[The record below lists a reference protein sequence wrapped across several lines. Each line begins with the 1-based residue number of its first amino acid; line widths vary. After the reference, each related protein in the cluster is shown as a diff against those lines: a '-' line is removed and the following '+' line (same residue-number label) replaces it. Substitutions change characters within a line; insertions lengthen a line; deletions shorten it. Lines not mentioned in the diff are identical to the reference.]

1 MCGAYQIG
9 DIVPILDSNTR
20 SHVQRNEPVGAYA
33 AGSGMEAI
41 GAAIPAGKTIRLIA
55 PVLNDSLSQRMSTVL
70 KSLLAHYDRPELED
84 CLHSCLVE
92 LATNASR
99 ANMKHAFFL
108 DRGFDWDEPGEYA
121 RGLAEFRAIRE
132 HAGWHRSLRGRVKEL
147 GLFLEIVFRHSTDGL
162 RIEVINNL
170 ALLPQDEQRIRE
182 KLGRAMR
189 TADIFEFFTEHGDD
203 TEGQGLG
210 FAMNVL
216 FLRSENIDPSLLR
229 IGSTA
234 GRTVARIEVPLST
247 GFVTLRSVGPAGG
260 PDHSAAPVSA

>member
-1 MCGAYQIG
+1 M
-9 DIVPILDSNTR
+9 
-20 SHVQRNEPVGAYA
+20 QRNEAVAGPV
-33 AGSGMEAI
+33 SGMEGIDEAI
-41 GAAIPAGKTIRLIA
+41 QTGKTIRLIA
-55 PVLNDSLSQRMSTVL
+55 PVLNDSLSRRMAYVL
-70 KSLLAHYDRPELED
+70 RALVSHYERPELED

-99 ANMKHAFFL
+99 ANMKHVFFL
-108 DRGFDWDEPGEYA
+108 DRGFDLENPDEYA
-121 RGLAEFRAIRE
+121 RGLAEFRASRE
-132 HAGWHRSLRGRVKEL
+132 RGGWHKSLRVRAREL
-147 GLFLEIVFRHSTDGL
+147 GLLLEIVFRHSPDGW

-170 ALLPQDEQRIRE
+170 ALLPQDERRIRE

-234 GRTVARIEVPLST
+234 DQTVARLEVPLSQN
-247 GFVTLRSVGPAGG
+247 FVTLRGAGPS
-260 PDHSAAPVSA
+260 HSAIPA